1 MLELLTNLLSG
12 ITGKLLIMITQLFS
26 SFYGILAGCIF
37 LLGLYVFGIYLKQRR
52 RQKKQEKAQRS
63 FVFFEQIKKELARI
77 DRKGYPFIELIKQ
90 GWTAIFSVINTMALI
105 LVISGLYFLNLFP
118 FWNRKRKKAKK
129 EVKPKIRFKTGRS
142 FVFMGSG
149 FEVIA
154 LLLTCYLAGVIRE
167 LLHSLSTFSF
177 TQDSYVF
184 DIRYLYFNQLFDLK
198 IFVETP
204 FVAIPLL
211 IVFSFLALKAT
222 WVNWQQYRD
231 YNYHESGDDRF
242 ATLKELEHQYA
253 KIADRGKPYKGSS
266 GVPVAHVK
274 ARSIQGLELGALM
287 LYNNKTFS
295 NVVGEIEQK
304 ALLNHHKSGYYLID
318 QQTIN
323 MLMVGTTR
331 SGKGEGW
338 VNPMVD
344 IMSRAEDKASTIIG
358 DPKLELGQMAYKTL
372 RKRGYDVQILSFQNM
387 DFSLSYNPL
396 ALAIDAAKK
405 GYYEKVQAQVNAVA
419 EAIYRRPQK
428 NSSGNEEYWQ
438 NTSIALFNAITLAL
452 IDRANEAYQA
462 GEKDAWDTLTIR
474 NVVTFLTELGSEE
487 VFVDINN
494 EEVDA
499 DTEGAEKKSSLT
511 LYFDKLREAN
521 RSKYSKFREMA
532 DINYRMSDFAGGET
546 RGLIYSSMMSG
557 LNLFLQDGVAKLTS
571 KNTIDLVDFGNPRR
585 LTLRF
590 RTNEDPSL
598 PNGYAY
604 QRATLNFYEVG
615 RKNLGQ
621 NSEPK
626 LLIKNARATIDEAG
640 YMTYIVQKELPKHF
654 RIEVTFKD
662 EINEREIWGHE
673 YSFEGQKTYKKKRV
687 GRKKKRVRYAIDKYT
702 RKKILTG
709 VDVNVVQKPQ
719 STVMDKDDIDFVYS
733 EKPIALFV
741 GIPPHRNEYGPL
753 ATLLIDQLFNAN
765 YEVALEA
772 GRKNIRRIIF
782 LLDEFTNL
790 PAIPKIGQKLSIA
803 LGQNFQF
810 IMFVQAI
817 AQLIEKYGQEEANT
831 IMGNCSLMGLIKT
844 SLHETN
850 EIFSKMLGKK
860 TVTIRDKAV
869 NPLKPADPHINVREV
884 EQDLMTPTQL
894 ARMEA
899 GEAVLVRTVKSHDLQ
914 GHKVTNDP
922 ILLMGKTEMPMRYM
936 FLHEEFDQSTTAADI
951 AVRAEHSDLDLNE
964 ISVAPRKTLE
974 GLTSWSNELKK
985 DLKTPFPIRE
995 TARIKTEKIA
1005 EQKEQ
1010 LIGKVS

>member
-1 MLELLTNLLSG
+1 ML
-12 ITGKLLIMITQLFS
+12 ITYLFK
-26 SFYGILAGCIF
+26 SFYG
-37 LLGLYVFGIYLKQRR
+37 LLVVSVLLLVLYVGWIYWKNRKGH
-52 RQKKQEKAQRS
+52 KKVKRNSVLFESVKKKLANVDNKGNSFIALIKKAWT
-63 FVFFEQIKKELARI
+63 FVFAL
-77 DRKGYPFIELIKQ
+77 
-90 GWTAIFSVINTMALI
+90 INTLALI
-105 LVISGLYFLNLFP
+105 LVISVVYFLNLFP
-118 FWNRKRKKAKK
+118 LWNRKRKKAKK

-142 FVFMGSG
+142 FVLMGSG

-154 LLLTCYLAGVIRE
+154 LLLTCYLSGVIRE
-167 LLHSLSTFSF
+167 LLRSLSTFSF
-177 TQDSYVF
+177 IRDSYVF
-184 DIRYLYFNQLFDLK
+184 DISYLYFKQLFDLK
-198 IFVETP
+198 IFLETP
-204 FVAIPLL
+204 IIAIPLL

-231 YNYHESGDDRF
+231 YNNHESGDDRF
-242 ATLKELEHQYA
+242 ATLRELEHQYA
-253 KIADRGKPYKGSS
+253 KIADRDKTYKGES

-274 ARSIQGLELGALM
+274 AKSIQGLKLGALM

-344 IMSRAEDKASTIIG
+344 IMSRAEDKASMIVG

-372 RKRGYDVQILSFQNM
+372 RQRGYDVQILSFQNM

-396 ALAIDAAKK
+396 ALAIEAAKK
-405 GYYEKVQAQVNAVA
+405 GYYEKVQARVNSVA
-419 EAIYRRPQK
+419 EAIYRQPQK
-428 NSSGNEEYWQ
+428 NSSGNEKYWQ

-452 IDRANEAYQA
+452 IDRANEAYKA

-474 NVVTFLTELGSEE
+474 NVVTFLTELGSED
-487 VFVDINN
+487 VFVNIDN

-499 DTEGAEKKSSLT
+499 DTEGAEKKSRLT
-511 LYFDKLREAN
+511 FYFDQLREAN

-546 RGLIYSSMMSG
+546 RGIVYSSMMAG
-557 LNLFLQDGVAKLTS
+557 LDLFLQDNVAKLTS

-590 RTNEDPSL
+590 RTSEDPSL
-598 PNGYAY
+598 PNKYAY
-604 QRATLNFYEVG
+604 QRATLNFYEVN
-615 RKNLGQ
+615 RKSLGK

-640 YMTYIVQKELPKHF
+640 YMTYVVQKELPEHF
-654 RIEVTFKD
+654 KIEVTFKD
-662 EINEREIWGHE
+662 EVNEREIWDHE
-673 YSFEGQKTYKKKRV
+673 YSFEGKKTYKKKRV
-687 GRKKKRVRYAIDKYT
+687 GRKKKRRVRYAIDKYT
-702 RKKILTG
+702 HKKILTG
-709 VDVNVVQKPQ
+709 VDVDVVQKSQ
-719 STVMDKDDIDFVYS
+719 STVMEKTDIDFVYS
-733 EKPIALFV
+733 EKTIALFV

-772 GRKNIRRIIF
+772 GRKNTRRITF

-790 PAIPKIGQKLSIA
+790 PAIPKIGLKLSIA

-817 AQLIEKYGQEEANT
+817 AQVIEKYGQEEANT

-860 TVTIRDKAV
+860 TVTIRDKAI
-869 NPLKPADPHINVREV
+869 NPLKAADPHINERAV

-936 FLHEEFDQSTTAADI
+936 FLHEEFDQSVTAADI
-951 AVRAEHSDLDLNE
+951 AVRAEHSGLDLNE
-964 ISVAPRKTLE
+964 ISVAPRKTLNS
-974 GLTSWSNELKK
+974 LTSWANKLKK
-985 DLKTPFPIRE
+985 DPKTPFPIRE
-995 TARIKTEKIA
+995 AARIKTEKIA

>member
-1 MLELLTNLLSG
+1 MLELLKSFLNG
-12 ITGKLLIMITQLFS
+12 ITGKFFMLITYLFK
-26 SFYGILAGCIF
+26 SFYG
-37 LLGLYVFGIYLKQRR
+37 LLVVSVLLLVLYVGWIYWKNRKGH
-52 RQKKQEKAQRS
+52 KKAKFNSA
-63 FVFFEQIKKELARI
+63 FFESVKKKLANV
-77 DRKGYPFIELIKQ
+77 DNKGNTFIALIKQ
-90 GWTAIFSVINTMALI
+90 AWTFIFVLINTLALI
-105 LVISGLYFLNLFP
+105 LVISGVYFLNLFP
-118 FWNRKRKKAKK
+118 LWNRKRKKAKK

-142 FVFMGSG
+142 FILMGSG

-154 LLLTCYLAGVIRE
+154 LLLTCYLSGVIRE
-167 LLHSLSTFSF
+167 LLHSLSTFSL

-184 DIRYLYFNQLFDLK
+184 DISYLYFKQLFDLK
-198 IFVETP
+198 IFLETP
-204 FVAIPLL
+204 IIAIPLL
-211 IVFSFLALKAT
+211 IVFSFMAFKAT

-242 ATLKELEHQYA
+242 VTLKELEHQYA
-253 KIADRGKPYKGSS
+253 KIADRGKTYKGES

-274 ARSIQGLELGALM
+274 AKSIQGLKLGALM

-344 IMSRAEDKASTIIG
+344 IMSRAEDKASMIVG

-396 ALAIDAAKK
+396 ALAIEAAKK
-405 GYYEKVQAQVNAVA
+405 GYYEKVQALVNAVA

-474 NVVTFLTELGSEE
+474 NVVTFLTELGSED

-499 DTEGAEKKSSLT
+499 NTEGAEKKSSLT

-521 RSKYSKFREMA
+521 RAKYSKFREMA

-590 RTNEDPSL
+590 RTSEDPSL
-598 PNGYAY
+598 PNNYAY

-615 RKNLGQ
+615 RKSLGQ
-621 NSEPK
+621 NTESK
-626 LLIKNARATIDEAG
+626 TLIKNARATIDEAG
-640 YMTYIVQKELPKHF
+640 YMTYVVQKELPEHF

-662 EINEREIWGHE
+662 EINEREIWNHK
-673 YSFEGQKTYKKKRV
+673 YSFEGKKTHKKKRV
-687 GRKKKRVRYAIDKYT
+687 GRKKKRRVRYAIDKYT
-702 RKKILTG
+702 HKKILTG
-709 VDVNVVQKPQ
+709 VDVDVVQKPQ
-719 STVMDKDDIDFVYS
+719 STVMEKTDIDFVYS
-733 EKPIALFV
+733 EKTIALFV

-765 YEVALEA
+765 YEMALEA
-772 GRKNIRRIIF
+772 GRKNTRRITF

-790 PAIPKIGQKLSIA
+790 PAIPKIGLKLSIA

-860 TVTIRDKAV
+860 TVTIRDKAI

-964 ISVAPRKTLE
+964 ISVAPRKTLD
-974 GLTSWSNELKK
+974 GLTSWSNKLKK
-985 DLKTPFPIRE
+985 DSRTPFPIRE
-995 TARIKTEKIA
+995 AARIKAGTIA